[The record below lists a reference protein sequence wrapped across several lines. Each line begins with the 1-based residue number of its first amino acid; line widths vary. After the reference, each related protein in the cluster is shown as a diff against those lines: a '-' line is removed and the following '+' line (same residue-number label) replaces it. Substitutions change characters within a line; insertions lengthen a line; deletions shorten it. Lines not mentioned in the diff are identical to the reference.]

1 MTTIKV
7 NEFLNTAFGYKDAE
21 ILNSAIDKCLDKSE
35 YPLIIDFSW
44 ITDYSILFFN
54 LSLCTYIVKFGKN
67 EYDRL
72 FIIQNLSDTG
82 SIAYNACYNNTANN
96 PYSKNQFASKRVKTL
111 YKIWDEED
119 FKENAT
125 KLKCFSQL

>member
-1 MTTIKV
+1 MAIIKV

-21 ILNSAIDKCLDKSE
+21 ILNSVIDKCLDKSE
-35 YPLIIDFSW
+35 YPLIIDFSG

-82 SIAYNACYNNTANN
+82 GIAYNACYNNTANN

-111 YKIWDEED
+111 YRIWDEED
-119 FKENAT
+119 
-125 KLKCFSQL
+125 LKKIQLG